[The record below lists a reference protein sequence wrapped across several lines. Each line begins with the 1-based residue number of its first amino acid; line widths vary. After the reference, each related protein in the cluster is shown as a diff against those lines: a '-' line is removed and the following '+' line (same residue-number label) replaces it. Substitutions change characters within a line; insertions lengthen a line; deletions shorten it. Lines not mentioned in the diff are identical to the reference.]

1 MYEEHK
7 VKLDIASKIT
17 LESVCRKFERK
28 LVEEKDNRSSSWA
41 VRNSIKNARETLKQ
55 GRHTLMHSYVFC
67 CYLKDNTAKTV
78 FEDSLK
84 ILQKKVE
91 ELGVLLEIDIHK
103 MGEIKKLHDLV
114 SIVNFCKDQSDR
126 TINFVKENK
135 WDFLYL

>member
-78 FEDSLK
+78 FEDNLR
-84 ILQKKVE
+84 ILQRKVE
-91 ELGVLLEIDIHK
+91 ELGVLLETDIHK
-103 MGEIKKLHDLV
+103 MGENKKLQDLV
-114 SIVNFCKDQSDR
+114 FIVNFCKDQSDR
-126 TINFVKENK
+126 TINSVKENE
-135 WDFLYL
+135 WDSFYL